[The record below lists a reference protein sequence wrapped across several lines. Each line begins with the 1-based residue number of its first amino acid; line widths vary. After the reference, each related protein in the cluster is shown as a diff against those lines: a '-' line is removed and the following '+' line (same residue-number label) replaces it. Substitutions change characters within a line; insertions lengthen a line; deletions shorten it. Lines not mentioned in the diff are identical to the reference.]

1 MEKNIF
7 THSVCGLLGA
17 SLKSRAVLT
26 QVWIFLFLKDSA
38 PFFFPD
44 EDKNEE
50 RKQPGK
56 NNLKLMTQ
64 VTKTHESEPH
74 L

>member
-1 MEKNIF
+1 MWLTGGF
-7 THSVCGLLGA
+7 TKI
-17 SLKSRAVLT
+17 KSSSYTGVN
-26 QVWIFLFLKDSA
+26 FSFLKGFC